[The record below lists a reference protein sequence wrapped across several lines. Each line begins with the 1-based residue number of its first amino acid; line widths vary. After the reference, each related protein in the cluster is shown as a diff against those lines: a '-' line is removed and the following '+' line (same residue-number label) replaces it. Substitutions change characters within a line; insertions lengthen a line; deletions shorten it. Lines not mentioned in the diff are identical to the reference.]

1 MYKEE
6 TDTVKY
12 AVWAAQAF
20 ATAILVVAK
29 LVGAINWAW
38 WVVISPIWLPYVLAA
53 VVFFCL
59 FVISIGVLIAE
70 GLNHKHPRI

>member
-12 AVWAAQAF
+12 AIWTAQAF
-20 ATAILVVAK
+20 ATAILVTAK
-29 LVGAINWAW
+29 LVGAIDWQW
-38 WVVISPIWLPYVLAA
+38 WVVLSPIWFPYAMAA

-59 FVISIGVLIAE
+59 FVLSIGVLIVE
-70 GLNHKHPRI
+70 GLNHKHPRV